1 MTEKRTDEQ
10 VEDLAALIVR
20 NEKQVAKDIHR
31 YVEIFQGRRMGDT
44 VVQAA
49 MVAGIVAAFVMQDYT
64 DKQAAEFAKDL
75 SWVLEQVAAKYR
87 LKPLLKP
94 GTMQ

>member
-1 MTEKRTDEQ
+1 MTGKRTDEK

-20 NEKQVAKDIHR
+20 NEKQVVKDIQR
-31 YVEIFQGRRMGDT
+31 YIDIFQGRKMGDV

-49 MVAGIVAAFVMQDYT
+49 MVAGIVAAFAMQDYT

-75 SWVLEQVAAKYR
+75 SWVLERVAAKYR

-94 GTMQ
+94 GAMQ